1 MSPYL
6 PILILGLLGGAA
18 LADDEPPRPYRYA
31 VPEKT
36 DDGWETASLAEA
48 GLDPAPI
55 LELLD
60 RIGDETYKNIHGV
73 ILIRDGKLIVEAYFP
88 GTDGRGEKQDFGRDT
103 LHSLQSVTKSVNA
116 LLVGMAIDRKLIGG
130 VEEPLSGFFPDHADL
145 FAADAKKAIRLR
157 HCLAMTPGLAWVE
170 SGIPYTDLRN
180 DAVRMNQ
187 SHDPVR
193 FVLEKSVATEPG
205 RRFLY
210 DSGVSIV
217 LGEVVRKASGQAADE
232 FAREHLFAPLGI
244 KEYRWGKLPDGTVHT
259 GGGLWLRPRDMAKLG
274 QLMLDGGRWRGNQ
287 IVGEAWVRDSVK
299 QQAPYRGYGYQWWLR
314 SFWGRDRVIE
324 AFAAQGLGGQFIVVI
339 PDLRLVAA
347 FTGWNVNERTEQPF
361 EMLQRYI
368 VPASDAP

>member
-1 MSPYL
+1 
-6 PILILGLLGGAA
+6 
-18 LADDEPPRPYRYA
+18 
-31 VPEKT
+31 
-36 DDGWETASLAEA
+36 
-48 GLDPAPI
+48 
-55 LELLD
+55 
-60 RIGDETYKNIHGV
+60 
-73 ILIRDGKLIVEAYFP
+73 
-88 GTDGRGEKQDFGRDT
+88 
-103 LHSLQSVTKSVNA
+103 
-116 LLVGMAIDRKLIGG
+116 
-130 VEEPLSGFFPDHADL
+130 
-145 FAADAKKAIRLR
+145 
-157 HCLAMTPGLAWVE
+157 VE

-187 SHDPVR
+187 SRDPVR

-244 KEYRWGKLPDGTVHT
+244 TEYRWGKLPDGTVHT

-299 QQAPYRGYGYQWWLR
+299 QQAPYRGYGYRWWLR
-314 SFWGRDRVIE
+314 SFWGRDRVIK
-324 AFAAQGLGGQFIVVI
+324 AFAAKGLGGQFIVVI
-339 PDLRLVAA
+339 PDLRLVSA

-368 VPASDAP
+368 VPASGAP